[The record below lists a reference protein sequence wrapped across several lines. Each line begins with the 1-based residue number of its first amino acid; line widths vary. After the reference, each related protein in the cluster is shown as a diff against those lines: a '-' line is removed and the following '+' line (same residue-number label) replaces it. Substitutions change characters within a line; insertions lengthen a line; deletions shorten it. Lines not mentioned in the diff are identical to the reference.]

1 LISIKVKLNAQV
13 VAGSGKRVDIGRA
26 SRDGGHHGD
35 AITIRCLFSLDTGHG
50 TFSFSAAKKLRHQMA
65 VDWKN
70 QCALT
75 STQMLLTF

>member
-1 LISIKVKLNAQV
+1 VLKLLLEV
-13 VAGSGKRVDIGRA
+13 EKESTGLWSGRA

-35 AITIRCLFSLDTGHG
+35 APHSITTRCLFSLDTGHG

-75 STQMLLTF
+75 STRMLLTF